1 MQKARPFYLNLIQ
14 IRLPIGGWTSIL
26 HRVSGVALSLATPL
40 LLYGLML
47 SLRSPADFDAVAAFL
62 GGGLGRLLQL
72 GLIWAILHHF
82 FAGLRHLGFDVGWGE
97 GKERARLTAW
107 LVLISAVVLAIVLAW
122 GGL

>member
-47 SLRSPADFDAVAAFL
+47 SLRSPADFDTVIAFL

-107 LVLISAVVLAIVLAW
+107 LVLISAVVLALLLTW